1 MYPELFSFD
10 VPEFLRNILGSRLT
24 IHSYGFCIATGILIA
39 WFYAKRRF
47 MRELGLKQED
57 VLGLVFLIIIAAVVG
72 GKLFFFLEKP
82 AYYFGH
88 PATMLKNPGSGFV
101 FFGSLLFVIPS
112 VLLFLKKNRIPWR
125 PVFDILA
132 FVACIVHAFGRM
144 GCFLAGCCHGKLSD
158 GPLAVVFSNPSC
170 AADIK
175 NHPVHPTQ
183 LYEIILLSFIFLI
196 LTWLNKRKKF
206 DGQIFLVYLMLY
218 AGGRILTEFF
228 RGDPDRGFIVPD
240 ILSYGQFTAILII
253 AGSLVLYR
261 IGLKSG

>member
-10 VPEFLRNILGSRLT
+10 LPEFLRGLLGARLT
-24 IHSYGFCIATGILIA
+24 IHTYGFCIATGILMA
-39 WFYAKRRF
+39 WFYAQRRF
-47 MRELGLKQED
+47 MRELGLTQDD
-57 VLGLVFLIIIAAVVG
+57 VLGLVLLIIVAAVVG

-88 PATMLKNPGSGFV
+88 PANMLKSAGSGFV

-112 VLLFLKKNRIPWR
+112 VLFYLKKIRIPWK

-132 FVACIVHAFGRM
+132 FIACIVHAFGRM
-144 GCFLAGCCHGKLSD
+144 GCFFAGCCHGKLSD
-158 GPLAVVFSNPSC
+158 GPFAVVFSNPAC

-183 LYEIILLSFIFLI
+183 LYEIILISSIFLV

-206 DGQIFLVYLMLY
+206 DGQIFLMYLMLY
-218 AGGRILTEFF
+218 AGGRILIELF
-228 RGDPDRGFIVPD
+228 RGDPDRGFIIPEF
-240 ILSYGQFTAILII
+240 LSYGQFTAILII

-261 IGLKSG
+261 IGLKSR